1 MTSFIA
7 SNSVTAKQAK
17 NNYILLVEDNEDDIA
32 LTRRALEKTNF
43 KSDVVVAHDGQEAID
58 FLFEQKATDQ
68 EPNLPIVMLLDLN
81 MPKIGGLEV
90 LRRLRSN
97 ERTKNMPIVVL
108 TTSDEQ
114 NDISES
120 YNLGANSYIQ
130 KPLDMNDF
138 FIAIQDLQSYWMNH
152 NTPPP
157 SYS

>member
-1 MTSFIA
+1 MNLFIA
-7 SNSVTAKQAK
+7 SASMTTKHSK
-17 NNYILLVEDNEDDIA
+17 GSYILLVEDNEDDIA
-32 LTRRALEKTNF
+32 LTRRALEKTDF
-43 KSDVVVAHDGQEAID
+43 KSNVVVAHDGQEAID
-58 FLFEQKATDQ
+58 FLFVTDANS
-68 EPNLPIVMLLDLN
+68 ESNLPIVMLLDLN

-90 LRRLRSN
+90 LRRLRSD
-97 ERTKNMPIVVL
+97 ERTKNLPIVVL

-138 FIAIQDLQSYWMNH
+138 FIAIQDLQSYWMKH

-157 SYS
+157 AYI

>member
-1 MTSFIA
+1 MSMYMTSA
-7 SNSVTAKQAK
+7 SLTMKYNS

-32 LTRRALEKTNF
+32 LTRRALAKTNV
-43 KSDVVVAHDGQEAID
+43 KSNVVVAHDGQEAID
-58 FLFEQKATDQ
+58 FLFDKDNVNTEK
-68 EPNLPIVMLLDLN
+68 NLPIVMLLDLN

-90 LRRLRSN
+90 LKRLRSD
-97 ERTKNMPIVVL
+97 ERTKNLPIVVL

-130 KPLDMNDF
+130 KPLDMNEF
-138 FIAIQDLQSYWMNH
+138 FITIQNLYDYWMKH

-157 SYS
+157 TYN

>member
-1 MTSFIA
+1 MT
-7 SNSVTAKQAK
+7 TKQSK
-17 NNYILLVEDNEDDIA
+17 DNYILLVEDNEDDIA

-43 KSDVVVAHDGQEAID
+43 KSNVVVAHDGQEAID
-58 FLFEQKATDQ
+58 FLFEKDADS
-68 EPNLPIVMLLDLN
+68 ESNLPIVMLLDLN

-90 LRRLRSN
+90 LRRLRSD
-97 ERTKNMPIVVL
+97 ERTKNLPIVVL

-138 FIAIQDLQSYWMNH
+138 FVAIQDLQSYWMKH

-157 SYS
+157 TYY

>member
-1 MTSFIA
+1 MRFFITSASMT
-7 SNSVTAKQAK
+7 TKQSK
-17 NNYILLVEDNEDDIA
+17 DNYILLVEDNEDDIA

-43 KSDVVVAHDGQEAID
+43 KSNVVVAHDGQEAID
-58 FLFEQKATDQ
+58 FLFEKDADS
-68 EPNLPIVMLLDLN
+68 ESNLPIVMLLDLN

-90 LRRLRSN
+90 LRRLRSD
-97 ERTKNMPIVVL
+97 ERTKNLPIVVL

-138 FIAIQDLQSYWMNH
+138 FVAIQDLQSYWMKH

-157 SYS
+157 TYY